1 MTFDPAIYAQRR
13 ARLLT
18 QMQRGIAIIPTA
30 PEVARNADTHYGY
43 RHDSNFYYLSGFI
56 EPEAVLVLVAGQ
68 NEDGQPR
75 SILFCREKN
84 LEREIWDGHRF
95 GPDAARE
102 QFGFDAAYPIEQL
115 DEKLTGLIGNQPALF
130 YPLGGDPAWDQRI
143 LKLRSAV
150 QEKIRSGIRAP
161 DEIRDVCALLNE
173 MRLFKDDH
181 ELDIMRRAA
190 AISTQAHR
198 RAMQFTRP
206 DRFEYQVEAELL
218 HEFCSHGARHPAYT
232 SIVAGGAN
240 ACVLHYVGNNARLR
254 DGDLLLIDAGCELDG
269 YASDITRT
277 FPVNGK
283 FSAAQKDVYEIV
295 LAAQAAAIAAA
306 IPKQTWD
313 APHNAALRV
322 LAQGFI
328 DLKLCRGSVDEVLE
342 SESYKKFYMHRTG
355 HWLGMDVH
363 DVGDYKI
370 GDNWCGLQPGM
381 VLTVEPGCYIRP
393 ADDVPLALWNTGIRI
408 EDDVVITAK
417 GNEVLTDA
425 APKTVAD
432 IEELMRK
439 S

>member
-1 MTFDPAIYAQRR
+1 MTIATNIYAQRR
-13 ARLLT
+13 ALLLT
-18 QMQRGIAIIPTA
+18 HMQRGIAIIPTA
-30 PEVARNADTHYGY
+30 PEVARNADSHYAY
-43 RHDSNFYYLSGFI
+43 RHDSNFYYLTGFT
-56 EPEAVLVLVAGQ
+56 EPEAVLVLIAG
-68 NEDGQPR
+68 DSPL

-84 LEREIWDGHRF
+84 LEREIWDGHRV
-95 GPDAARE
+95 GPDAAPE
-102 QFGFDAAYPIEQL
+102 QFGFDAAYSIAQL
-115 DEKLTGLIGNQPALF
+115 DDKLAELMGNQPALF
-130 YPLGGDPAWDQRI
+130 YPLGGDTAWDQRI
-143 LKLRSAV
+143 LKLRSTV
-150 QEKIRSGIRAP
+150 QEKVRSGIRAP
-161 DEIRDVCALLNE
+161 DEIRDVRSLLNE
-173 MRLFKDDH
+173 MRLFKDGH

-190 AISTQAHR
+190 AISTTAHK

-206 DRFEYQVEAELL
+206 GQFEYQVEAELL
-218 HEFCSHGARHPAYT
+218 HEFCRQGARNPAYT

-240 ACVLHYVGNNARLR
+240 ACVLHYVGNNAQLR

-277 FPVNGK
+277 FPVKGK

-306 IPKQTWD
+306 QPNQTWI

-328 DLKLCRGSVDEVLE
+328 DLKLCHGGVDEVLE
-342 SESYKKFYMHRTG
+342 NESYKKFYMHRTG

-370 GDNWCGLQPGM
+370 GDNWRTLQPGM

-393 ADDVPLALWNTGIRI
+393 ADDVPQTLWNIGIRI
-408 EDDVVITAK
+408 EDDVVITAQ
-417 GNEVLTDA
+417 GNEVLTVA
-425 APKTVAD
+425 APNTVAD
-432 IEELMRK
+432 IEELMRT